1 MRGAARIAVELG
13 RTAAKTLGA
22 PRSPTLPMASLRRDP
37 DAKPGLRGLAT
48 RTGRTTTSA
57 PDTAWGGDS
66 TRGGGGGGGVGSS
79 LKRAS
84 KHAWRAYLDALAAR
98 PVAVKAATCFVGEMS
113 FGEGRMG
120 LAGGRQPPDRCP
132 PMSKNPTH
140 PLPRSLLSPPPPPF

>member
-1 MRGAARIAVELG
+1 MRGAARVAVELG
-13 RTAAKTLGA
+13 RKTLGATLGA

-57 PDTAWGGDS
+57 PDTAWRGGADS
-66 TRGGGGGGGVGSS
+66 TRGGGGGVGSS

-98 PVAVKAATCFVGEMS
+98 PVTVKAATCFVGEMS
-113 FGEGRMG
+113 LGEGRMG

-132 PMSKNPTH
+132 PCRKT
-140 PLPRSLLSPPPPPF
+140 PRIPSPFPPFPPPF